1 MHIGF
6 LVFPGFN
13 ILDLAGPFAAFDIPR
28 REVKPSPY
36 RLTVFSESGGAV
48 ESAGG
53 ISVNTLPLARAK
65 LDTFVAIGGMG
76 AIPASK
82 RPRLT
87 ELVRRVARRARR
99 VSSVCSGAFILAEAG
114 LLEGKRATTH
124 WEYAMPPQQGFPR
137 ARPACDPISGRD
149 RNR

>member
-36 RLTVFSESGGAV
+36 RLTVFSESGGTV

-53 ISVNTLPLARAK
+53 VSVNTLPIAKAK
-65 LDTFVAIGGMG
+65 LDTFIAIGGIG
-76 AIPASK
+76 TILANK
-82 RPRLT
+82 RPRLIQ
-87 ELVRRVARRARR
+87 LVRHIARKARRGHIA
-99 VSSVCSGAFILAEAG
+99 IL
-114 LLEGKRATTH
+114 
-124 WEYAMPPQQGFPR
+124 
-137 ARPACDPISGRD
+137 
-149 RNR
+149 